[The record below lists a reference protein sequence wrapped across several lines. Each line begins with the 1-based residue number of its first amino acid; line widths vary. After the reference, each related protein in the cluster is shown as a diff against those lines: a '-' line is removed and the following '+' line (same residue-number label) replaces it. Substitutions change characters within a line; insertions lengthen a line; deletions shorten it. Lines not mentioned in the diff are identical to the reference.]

1 MVQAIVSYASSS
13 SVNEL
18 CFSFINKVLDLK
30 QQTITEEY
38 MQTVVRGA
46 NDVGPSDKYKKL
58 IVKLVEILC
67 EKKYRKLAMEYVQ
80 RDYFPIDE
88 CLEICEQKG
97 VLDACAAL
105 YKRKSE
111 YKQSISLYVQVLT
124 KLSKEEVIF
133 AVYINANI
141 PFNDPNTENQDIKRF
156 DELMTM
162 IIDICDKYGSR
173 LLKEEESEELW
184 LFAINEVYKI
194 KQDIMDEDEFKN
206 LDERDLN
213 NF

>member
-67 EKKYRKLAMEYVQ
+67 EKKYRKLAMEYV
-80 RDYFPIDE
+80 
-88 CLEICEQKG
+88 
-97 VLDACAAL
+97 
-105 YKRKSE
+105 
-111 YKQSISLYVQVLT
+111 
-124 KLSKEEVIF
+124 
-133 AVYINANI
+133 
-141 PFNDPNTENQDIKRF
+141 
-156 DELMTM
+156 
-162 IIDICDKYGSR
+162 
-173 LLKEEESEELW
+173 
-184 LFAINEVYKI
+184 
-194 KQDIMDEDEFKN
+194 
-206 LDERDLN
+206 
-213 NF
+213 

>member
-1 MVQAIVSYASSS
+1 M
-13 SVNEL
+13 
-18 CFSFINKVLDLK
+18 
-30 QQTITEEY
+30 
-38 MQTVVRGA
+38 
-46 NDVGPSDKYKKL
+46 GPSDKYKKL

-194 KQDIMDEDEFKN
+194 K
-206 LDERDLN
+206 
-213 NF
+213 